1 MKYKIKWE
9 LPYSEDFPQNV
20 PVVIVCDDLS
30 ADLENLVNQ
39 YGEITI
45 SLNKSE
51 SVRVVDELG
60 NVVER

>member
-9 LPYSEDFPQNV
+9 LPYSESFPQNV
-20 PVVIVCDDLS
+20 PVTIVCDDLS
-30 ADLENLVNQ
+30 ADLESLVNQ